1 MQASGSNLIGTSIG
15 NRYQVESELGRGA
28 LGVVFRAKDIM
39 LERVVAIKVI
49 QDKMSSD
56 TVAALRFQREARLAA
71 SLQHPNIVTVFDF
84 GVLEDNRPY
93 LVMEFLGG
101 ETVEDVLKR
110 SMRMNAAKAVP
121 MFISVCQALAHA
133 HKNGIVHRDLKPGN
147 IMLLKDDTGNE
158 VVKLVDFGIAKPI
171 LEQDSDLT
179 AAGSVIGTPSYMSPE
194 QCLGKPLDT
203 RSDIYSLGC
212 VMYHV
217 LTGVRPLTGQSSLE
231 TLTKQVSE
239 QPRSF
244 SEVAGGVQLPDMLER
259 CVFRALLKSPGE
271 RHQSVVEL
279 REELEQAMTSLWSQK
294 GASGREKPD
303 DDKTAAV
310 KPKPVV
316 SAPEPFGFSPYP
328 ENHPAPKVVPDE
340 KPTNPELLL
349 ERAQGGDGYAMY
361 QYAVALENGT
371 GIDADEKAAL
381 VWYRKSA
388 KAGCPDGQ
396 HEMASIYQWG
406 ALGVQADEEEAIR
419 LYGEAAQQGH
429 AKAQSSYGYFLEENN
444 PKEAVKWYKASAE
457 NGYSTGMSNYARCLY
472 YGIGCEK
479 KYDEAYK
486 WLIKAAESDDKNDG
500 AQYMLGI
507 LYFNGDGVEK
517 DLVRSA
523 QWYRKA
529 AENGHESAQY
539 ELALCYLYGDGV
551 EASADEAIH
560 WFKAGSALG
569 DTRCEEKLGE
579 LTSEGT
585 APSLAVEDVDQWMRQ
600 STVNAVDVAE
610 NKLMVLL
617 KVAANT
623 DMSQAISDLEPAA
636 ERGSETAMLLLGR
649 ALEMGMGVAQDYSS
663 AYTWYKTAYDR
674 GSNIAEQHAISCLR
688 LCYENNIF
696 PTDSD
701 VFLRTCANKRNTKAM
716 IGLAYYYR
724 FYNSD
729 GRDFAEALR
738 YYRQAA
744 ESGDSEAQYLLGRFL
759 VMKNLLKRERNKVIR
774 WWDSALEKGLS
785 SATTEEFDEEG
796 HKNERAEAMRWLNAA
811 GEEGSC
817 DALRLLSSMY
827 HRGLLVLSESATAV
841 KLLARAAEMDD
852 VMSQAL
858 LGVIFLE
865 GIGVEKEEKK
875 GIEYLELASDAGNA
889 FAQWNLALALIEGQG
904 VLVNRPRAKALLER
918 AAEGCF
924 TQDRLWS
931 EDGFEG
937 RFQRLLDLFQDLSS
951 RGQVDANYWLGIC
964 YEKGLGVTPQRDKA
978 LELYLRSA
986 REGCHPAQA
995 AFDRQPENLKKL
1007 AEKRAQP
1014 TKESI
1019 EVSTDRAGLTQAI
1032 KVVRETDTVVSR
1044 LRLYEALHSG
1054 EVVLP
1059 GLDKGAGS
1067 QPVTIT
1073 NARGEVGIIV
1083 FSGKRMIAGWDPDT
1097 EFVLRSITIKDLCS
1111 IALAKSIEAVLLDP
1125 TKSGGVILRKWE
1137 MEAFAKSKLPIEHG
1151 KTWTWAQVTLST
1163 GAQISLHCADVDT
1176 VARCG
1181 ATIKQVL
1188 ERHQMVKRGL
1198 IFSCFFEPVSEQEQ
1212 LAVGIE
1218 PQPDANKEQ
1227 ALELNNELMALGLK
1241 SDAGMPLKVV
1251 FITNRVSVDAAIK
1264 NSNVLFEQ

>member
-1 MQASGSNLIGTSIG
+1 MQTSENNLIGTSIG

-28 LGVVFRAKDIM
+28 LGVVFRARDIM
-39 LERVVAIKVI
+39 LERVVAVKVI

-93 LVMEFLGG
+93 LVMEFLAG
-101 ETVEDVLKR
+101 ETIEDVLIR
-110 SMRMNAAKAVP
+110 SMRMNAVKAVP
-121 MFISVCQALAHA
+121 MFMSVCQALAHA
-133 HKNGIVHRDLKPGN
+133 HKAGIVHRDLKPGN

-158 VVKLVDFGIAKPI
+158 VVKLVDFGIAKP
-171 LEQDSDLT
+171 LCDQDSDLT
-179 AAGSVIGTPSYMSPE
+179 AVGSVIGTPSYMSPE

-239 QPRSF
+239 QPRAF
-244 SEVAGGVQLPDMLER
+244 SEVAGGVQLPDTLER
-259 CVFRALLKSPGE
+259 CVFRALMKAPGD
-271 RHQSVVEL
+271 RQQSVVEL
-279 REELEQAMTSLWSQK
+279 REELEQAMTSLWAQK
-294 GASGREKPD
+294 GSAGREKPD
-303 DDKTAAV
+303 DEKTVVV
-310 KPKPVV
+310 KPKPAVTT
-316 SAPEPFGFSPYP
+316 PEPFGFSPYP
-328 ENHPAPKVVPDE
+328 ENHKAPKVVPDE
-340 KPTNPELLL
+340 KPTSPDFLLD
-349 ERAQGGDGYAMY
+349 RAQNGDGYAMY
-361 QYAVALENGT
+361 QYAVALENGN
-371 GIDADEKAAL
+371 GVEKDEKEAL
-381 VWYRKSA
+381 YWYRKSSA
-388 KAGCPDGQ
+388 AGCPDGQ
-396 HEMASIYQWG
+396 NELASIYQWG
-406 ALGVQADEEEAIR
+406 ALGLDADEKEAMR
-419 LYGEAAQQGH
+419 LYSLAAEQGH
-429 AKAQSSYGYFLEENN
+429 AKAQNSCGYFLEEDN
-444 PKEAVKWYKASAE
+444 PKEAVKWYKAAAE
-457 NGYSTGMSNYARCLY
+457 SGYSTGMSNYARCIY
-472 YGIGCEK
+472 YGIGSDK
-479 KYDEAYK
+479 KYDEAFK
-486 WLIKAAESDDKNDG
+486 WLIKAAEADDKNDG

-551 EASADEAIH
+551 EANTDEAIH

-569 DTRCEEKLGE
+569 DTRCEEKLAE
-579 LTSEGT
+579 LTCEGA
-585 APSLAVEDVDQWMRQ
+585 APGLTVEDVDQWMRK

-610 NKLMVLL
+610 HQVLVLL
-617 KVAANT
+617 KTPHN
-623 DMSQAISDLEPAA
+623 DMNQAVCDLEPAA
-636 ERGSETAMLLLGR
+636 QKGSETAMLLMGR
-649 ALEMGMGVAQDYSS
+649 FWEMGMGVAQDYDT
-663 AYTWYKTAYDR
+663 AYYWYKLAYDR
-674 GSNIAEQHAISCLR
+674 GSSIAEQHAITCLR
-688 LCYENNIF
+688 LCFENNIF
-696 PTDSD
+696 PEGAES
-701 VFLRTCANKRNTKAM
+701 FLRTCANKRNTKAM
-716 IGLAYYYR
+716 ISLAYYYR

-738 YYRQAA
+738 FYRQAA

-827 HRGLLVLSESATAV
+827 HRGLLVLSEPETSV

-852 VMSQAL
+852 VVAQGL

-865 GIGVEKEEKK
+865 GIGVEKSEKK
-875 GIEYLELASDAGNA
+875 GVEYLELASDAGNS

-904 VLVNRPRAKALLER
+904 VLINRPRAKALLER
-918 AAEGCF
+918 AAEGGF

-986 REGCHPAQA
+986 KEGCHPAQA

-1007 AEKRAQP
+1007 AEKRSQS
-1014 TKESI
+1014 TKESV
-1019 EVSTDRAGLTQAI
+1019 EVNTERAGLTQAI
-1032 KVVRETDTVVSR
+1032 KVVRDADTVVNR
-1044 LRLYEALHSG
+1044 VKLYEALNVG
-1054 EVVLP
+1054 ELVLP
-1059 GLDKGAGS
+1059 GIDKGNGS

-1073 NARGEVGIIV
+1073 NARAEVGVIV
-1083 FSGKRMIAGWDPDT
+1083 FSGKRMIAAWDADT
-1097 EFVLRSITIKDLCS
+1097 EFILRSIAIKDLCS
-1111 IALAKSIEAVLLDP
+1111 IALAKSMEAVILDP

-1137 MEAFAKSKLPIEHG
+1137 MEAFSKAKLPIERG
-1151 KTWTWAQVTLST
+1151 KTWTWAQVVISS
-1163 GAQISLHCADVDT
+1163 GAQISLRCAEIDT

-1188 ERHQMVKRGL
+1188 ERHQMVKRGM
-1198 IFSCFFEPVSEQEQ
+1198 IFSCFFEPVNEPEQ
-1212 LAVGIE
+1212 LAIGIE
-1218 PQPDANKEQ
+1218 PQPNANKEQ
-1227 ALELNNELMALGLK
+1227 ALELNNDLLALGLK
-1241 SDAGMPLKVV
+1241 SDTGLPLKVV
-1251 FITNRVSVDAAIK
+1251 FVTNPVGVQATIK
-1264 NSNVLFEQ
+1264 NSNVLFER